1 LQHLVLSGTVR
12 AMTSSRDKKAL
23 AARAWRGLFD
33 FFVSTRAQRDKA
45 LERLDLTPN
54 DARALSSLRADEG
67 KTMRSLAAEWGT
79 DASNV
84 TWVVDRLEEHGLA
97 KRQPVPGDRRA
108 RWVVLTHRGAK
119 TKADLERALHEPPPE
134 LLALE
139 AEDLAI
145 LARVFE
151 KMGLPAAP
159 G

>member
-1 LQHLVLSGTVR
+1 
-12 AMTSSRDKKAL
+12 MTSGRDKHAL

-54 DARALSSLRADEG
+54 DARALASLNAHEG
-67 KTMRSLAAEWGT
+67 KTMRTLAEQWGT

-84 TWVVDRLEEHGLA
+84 TWVVDRLEKRGLA
-97 KRQPVPGDRRA
+97 KRQPVEGDRRA
-108 RWVVLTHRGAK
+108 KWVVLTPRGVK
-119 TKADLERALHEPPPE
+119 TKSDLERALHQPPPE

-139 AEDLAI
+139 AEDLVT

-151 KMGLPAAP
+151 KVAGDRHGA
-159 G
+159 

>member
-1 LQHLVLSGTVR
+1 MQHLVLSGTVR

-84 TWVVDRLEEHGLA
+84 TWVVDRLEEHGFA
-97 KRQPVPGDRRA
+97 KR
-108 RWVVLTHRGAK
+108 
-119 TKADLERALHEPPPE
+119 
-134 LLALE
+134 
-139 AEDLAI
+139 
-145 LARVFE
+145 
-151 KMGLPAAP
+151 
-159 G
+159 